1 MAQKTQNTL
10 HSPSN
15 RLWVRIKKF
24 KYVYLMLLPVLAYYF
39 IFEYL
44 PIGGNLMA
52 FQKFSVTKGI
62 WGSKWVGF
70 DNFVKFLG
78 TYNFWQL
85 LRNTVLISLFNLAVT
100 FPAPIILALLLNE
113 VRHTKF

>member
-1 MAQKTQNTL
+1 MAQKKQNTL
-10 HSPSN
+10 NRPSN
-15 RLWVRIKKF
+15 KLWVRIKKY
-24 KYVYLMLLPVLAYYF
+24 KYVYLILLPVVAYYF

-85 LRNTVLISLFNLAVT
+85 LKNTVLATISLPVLTLPVSKR
-100 FPAPIILALLLNE
+100 LLMQ
-113 VRHTKF
+113 